1 MARFCV
7 AVHSR
12 VHKKLSLFLSQ
23 TRDLWLHICVDV
35 CKVCWLHVKL
45 PVVVALPRNWGLQCM
60 PQAINYIYF
69 SHNRRK
75 RIMTQ
80 VHTVGDIFL
89 IYIFPSTRD
98 DVISLT
104 QLLTEPIKKD
114 E

>member
-1 MARFCV
+1 
-7 AVHSR
+7 
-12 VHKKLSLFLSQ
+12 
-23 TRDLWLHICVDV
+23 
-35 CKVCWLHVKL
+35 
-45 PVVVALPRNWGLQCM
+45 
-60 PQAINYIYF
+60 
-69 SHNRRK
+69 
-75 RIMTQ
+75 MTQ